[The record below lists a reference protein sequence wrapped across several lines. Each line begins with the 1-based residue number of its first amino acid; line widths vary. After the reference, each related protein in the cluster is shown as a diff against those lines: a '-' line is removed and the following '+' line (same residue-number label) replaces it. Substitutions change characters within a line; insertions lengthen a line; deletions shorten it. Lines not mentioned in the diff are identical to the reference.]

1 MTESDEI
8 EEILM
13 ESSAIGARNEVIQS
27 AGEIIRQNPKIRKVE
42 AYQSA
47 YNYWF
52 MHQYEKNI
60 NG

>member
-13 ESSAIGARNEVIQS
+13 EASAIGARDEVMESAKEIMNE
-27 AGEIIRQNPKIRKVE
+27 NPGIRKVD
-42 AYQSA
+42 A
-47 YNYWF
+47 YNQAYSYWF
-52 MHQYEKNI
+52 MHMYEKNI

>member
-13 ESSAIGARNEVIQS
+13 EAYAINARAEVMETAKQIINENP
-27 AGEIIRQNPKIRKVE
+27 GIRRVD
-42 AYQSA
+42 A
-47 YNYWF
+47 YNQAYGYWF
-52 MHQYEKNI
+52 MHMYEKNI